1 VGELRGSDLR
11 IVAEQLGREPTIPFT
26 VVARCAPGHPL
37 VIHNAP
43 FDGDGNPFPT
53 TFWLTCPNAVRS
65 VSRLEGEGLIAR
77 LNRRIE
83 TDPAFADAVAR
94 AHAEY
99 ARERGRE
106 RAEAEAFGG
115 VGGTRTGLKCLH
127 AHYANHLAG
136 GDDVVGAWVAERI
149 EPVHRE
155 RPGRL
160 AAVDQGT
167 NSVRLLVAEPDGE
180 GGFTELGRDMV
191 ITRLGQGVDGTGR
204 LAADALQ
211 RTTEVLERYARR
223 ARALH
228 AERIRV
234 GATAALR
241 DAANAE
247 AFARRVRELTGSEPE
262 VVSGE
267 KEAELSFLGATRG
280 LAEAELGVTPPYLVL
295 DIGGGSTEFVLGAER
310 PSAALSTQMGSVR
323 LTERFLTT
331 DPPSEEELGALRKA
345 VGETLDEVERSISVA
360 DTRTLVPVAGTATT
374 VRALALGLDFYDPER
389 IHRTRLSLADA
400 ERVVARLV
408 AMTTPERAALAV
420 MAPGR
425 ADVIVAGATILV
437 EVMRRFGFEQ
447 ALVSET
453 DILDGLVYEIIRQL

>member
-345 VGETLDEVERSISVA
+345 VGETLDEVERWISVA

-389 IHRTRLSLADA
+389 IHRTRLSLADT